1 MDNFRRYF
9 PFAPSPYQLLGFV
22 LGTLL
27 WIRAKAFWSEQ
38 RAVYRFRPALGRLY
52 NRFPW
57 QSVPSDFVRD
67 LVRRRQH
74 TPSPA
79 SAALSRL
86 QPPSVEGQ
94 GILDRAP
101 FGSARRCLL
110 NVFRKREREKERESG
125 CRLVSTY
132 SPSLKVVDIVV
143 SRDFDAGFLRSL
155 GAEL

>member
-1 MDNFRRYF
+1 MLWTTFDVIF

-38 RAVYRFRPALGRLY
+38 RAVYRFRPAMGRLY

-67 LVRRRQH
+67 LVPRRQH

-101 FGSARRCLL
+101 SGAHVGVCLM
-110 NVFRKREREKERESG
+110 FSEREKERKREREKERLQTGIHVFAVGEG
-125 CRLVSTY
+125 RRY
-132 SPSLKVVDIVV
+132 
-143 SRDFDAGFLRSL
+143 RSITGL
-155 GAEL
+155 